1 MPSPRPKQLDPAALR
16 RSAEQQSGRQSAP
29 VEAVLGE
36 AEARR
41 LLHEL
46 QVHQIELEMQ
56 NAELQRASD
65 ENEALL
71 DAYTD
76 LYDYAPVGYITLN
89 MQGDVLQANLT
100 AARLLD
106 AERSRMLGR
115 SFLDWIEAQGRPV
128 FEAFM
133 QDRFT
138 AATQNH
144 CELPL
149 GPGKWTGRW
158 LRLTV
163 SGKVRA
169 QECRVAFVD
178 YTEQHQAEEERLRLD
193 RGLRDQQYYT
203 RSLIESSIDALITTD
218 PQGIITDVNRPME
231 ALTGQTRAELIG
243 ASFETFFTDPAQARL
258 EIGQT
263 LREGKV
269 TDFELTTRDR
279 SGKETVVSCNATTF
293 YDREQTLQGVFA
305 SARDVTEHRRLDR
318 LLQEQNKELLKAKI
332 EADQANRSKSNF
344 LSSMSH
350 ELRSPLNAILGF
362 AQLLEVGNPP
372 PTETQKASVDRI
384 LQAGWHLLNLIN
396 EILDLSK
403 IESGNL
409 SLSSESVSL
418 KEVLFECEELVVG
431 QAQLRSL
438 KLIFPTFEVPCTI
451 HADRTRLKQVLINLL
466 SNAVKYNR
474 KEGTIEVT
482 CTTSTPGFVCIS
494 IRDTGEGLSPEQ
506 VHQLFQPFNRL
517 GRETSGEEGTG
528 IGLVV
533 AKQLVELMGGQI
545 GVESTP
551 GVGSIFWFDLLVG
564 GATSDGK
571 DIDDAE
577 APLPLQAED
586 SGPIRTLLYVEDNPA
601 NLALVEQLI
610 ARRPYLRLL
619 TATTAMHGIALARE
633 HLPELIL
640 MDINL
645 PDINGIEALRVLRQD
660 PLTAHI
666 PVIAIS
672 ANAMTHDLEE
682 GALAGFFCYLTKP
695 FKIKAFFD
703 ALQSA
708 LALPTSK

>member
-1 MPSPRPKQLDPAALR
+1 MPSPRPTQLDPSALR
-16 RSAEQQSGRQSAP
+16 RSAERQSDRQSAP
-29 VEAVLGE
+29 VEAELGE

-65 ENEALL
+65 ENEVLL

-76 LYDYAPVGYITLN
+76 LYDYAPVGYVTLN
-89 MQGDVLQANLT
+89 DQGEIQRANLT
-100 AARLLD
+100 AARLLRV
-106 AERSRMLGR
+106 ERSSLLGR
-115 SFLDWIEAQGRPV
+115 PFLDRIDAQGRPI

-138 AATQNH
+138 GATESH

-149 GPGKWTGRW
+149 DSGLGTVRW
-158 LRLTV
+158 IRLAV
-163 SGKVRA
+163 SGTVRT
-169 QECRVAFVD
+169 QECRMTFVD
-178 YTEQHQAEEERLRLD
+178 NTDQHQAEEERLKLD
-193 RGLRDQQYYT
+193 QRLRDQQFYT
-203 RSLIESSIDALITTD
+203 RSLIESNVDALITTD
-218 PQGIITDVNRPME
+218 PQGLVTDVNKQME
-231 ALTGQTRAELIG
+231 VLTGLTRTELIG
-243 ASFETFFTDPAQARL
+243 ASFETFFADPARARL
-258 EIGQT
+258 GIRQT

-279 SGKETVVSCNATTF
+279 NGKETVVSYNATTF

-305 SARDVTEHRRLDR
+305 AAHDVTEHRRLDR
-318 LLQEQNKELLKAKI
+318 LLQEQNKELLMAKI

-362 AQLLEVGNPP
+362 AQLLEAGNPP
-372 PTETQKASVDRI
+372 PTQPQKANVDRI

-396 EILDLSK
+396 QVLDLSK
-403 IESGNL
+403 VESGNL

-418 KEVLFECEELVVG
+418 KEALLECEELVVG
-431 QAQLRSL
+431 QAQLLSL
-438 KLIFPTFEVPCTI
+438 NLIFPTFKVPCTV

-474 KEGTIEVT
+474 KQGTIEVT
-482 CTTSTPGFVCIS
+482 CTTPTPGSVRIS
-494 IRDTGEGLSPEQ
+494 IKDTGEGLSPEQ
-506 VHQLFQPFNRL
+506 LQQLFEPFNRL

-533 AKQLVELMGGQI
+533 AKQLVELMGGHI

-564 GATSDGK
+564 GATRDGK
-571 DIDDAE
+571 DLDDPE
-577 APLPLQAED
+577 ALLPLQTDD
-586 SGPIRTLLYVEDNPA
+586 SGPMRTLLYVEDNPA

-610 ARRPYLRLL
+610 ARRPRLHLL

-645 PDINGIEALRVLRQD
+645 PDISGIEALRVLRQD

-672 ANAMTHDLEE
+672 ANAMTHDLED
-682 GALAGFFCYLTKP
+682 GARAGFFCYLTKP

-708 LALPTSK
+708 LALSTSE